1 MLIDC
6 GEGTCSQIH
15 RLYGKN
21 APEVFQK
28 IKAVFISHLHYDHHG
43 GLVELM
49 RMRNKYMPV
58 DRTPL
63 LVLSSKADIKSW
75 LFFYD
80 NNIEAIHDDLFLI
93 DNANLVW
100 IRKFPNNLLKV

>member
-21 APEVFQK
+21 APQIIQK
-28 IKAVFISHLHYDHHG
+28 IKGVFISHLHYDHHG

-49 RMRNKYMPV
+49 RMRNKYIPS
-58 DRTPL
+58 DRQPL
-63 LVLSSKADIKSW
+63 MVLASKADIKSW

-80 NNIEAIHDDLFLI
+80 SNIEAIHDDLYLI
-93 DNANLVW
+93 DSENLVCYFW
-100 IRKFPNNLLKV
+100 QIFRCTE